1 MPKVCK
7 KWLIIIKPKER
18 YNKSLMVAVIDEQ

>member
-7 KWLIIIKPKER
+7 KWLIIIKPKVR
-18 YNKSLMVAVIDEQ
+18 HNKSLMVAVNEQ

>member
-18 YNKSLMVAVIDEQ
+18 YNKSLMVAVNEQ